1 MTLFSLSPTLHASTV
16 TGCQSSSSPP
26 AVQQQHSPPTV
37 TQTFHQATKSHL
49 VFWDVCD
56 CVCVCSARVGGGL
69 IIISCWDNVRENQG
83 RERSEGCG
91 VEEGGKENLKIFGS
105 FSCLRASG
113 RTRAEQSNN
122 HRPCTINGTA
132 SYEMHDRSQSGG
144 FWFCTLTDAKMKLL
158 LTGFYYLN
166 KKCTQDF
173 VVHH

>member
-1 MTLFSLSPTLHASTV
+1 MPIIKQPTGCAAAALPTHCHPNFSPSYEIPFSLL
-16 TGCQSSSSPP
+16 GC
-26 AVQQQHSPPTV
+26 VW
-37 TQTFHQATKSHL
+37 L
-49 VFWDVCD
+49 